1 VDRMNVG
8 DIMKSEVATASPED
22 TFVHIA
28 GLLHD
33 RGISSI
39 LVMDGSE
46 IAGIVT
52 ERDLVNL
59 VADGGDPGSVKVG
72 ERMTRDLDTVEP
84 RTDIAEAAEHMARL
98 KIRHLP
104 VVERGSLVGIISI
117 RDLINWAV
125 AELTAGH
132 ELPDLERSATA
143 LTAAVEIN
151 RSLES

>member
-1 VDRMNVG
+1 MKVG
-8 DIMKSEVATASPED
+8 DIMTTEVTTASPDD
-22 TFVHIA
+22 TFVRIA
-28 GLLHD
+28 ALLHEG
-33 RGISSI
+33 GISSI
-39 LVMDGSE
+39 VVMQGDE

-59 VADGGDPGSVKVG
+59 VADGADPGSVTVG

-84 RTDIAEAAEHMARL
+84 KTDIAEAAEHMARL

-104 VVERGSLVGIISI
+104 VVERGSLVGIVSI

-132 ELPDLERSATA
+132 ELPDLERRASA

-151 RSLES
+151 RPLEP

>member
-1 VDRMNVG
+1 MKVG
-8 DIMKSEVATASPED
+8 DIMKTEVTTASPDD

-28 GLLHD
+28 RLLHEG
-33 RGISSI
+33 GISSI
-39 LVMDGSE
+39 VVVEGSE

-59 VADGGDPGSVKVG
+59 VADGADPGSVTAG
-72 ERMTRDLDTVEP
+72 ERMTRELDTVEP
-84 RTDIAEAAEHMARL
+84 KTDIGEAAEHMARL

-151 RSLES
+151 RSIES

>member
-1 VDRMNVG
+1 MKVG
-8 DIMKSEVATASPED
+8 DIMTTEVTTASPDD

-28 GLLHD
+28 GLLHEG
-33 RGISSI
+33 GISSI
-39 LVMDGSE
+39 VVMQGDE

-59 VADGGDPGSVKVG
+59 VADGADPGSVTVG

-84 RTDIAEAAEHMARL
+84 KTDIAEAAEHMARL

-104 VVERGSLVGIISI
+104 VVERGSLVGIVSI

-125 AELTAGH
+125 AELTTGH
-132 ELPDLERSATA
+132 ELPDLQRSATA

-151 RSLES
+151 RSVES